1 NGTVVRVE
9 KNKNFT
15 AMSNYHLWDKRLSF
29 KAKGLLSFMLSVS
42 DSWKFTIKGLASMA
56 KDGTDSVASAVKE
69 LEATGYVVRSRS
81 RNEKGQMGEVE
92 YTIYENPC
100 DNNAIEENADCFIQS
115 DSENENSGEQA
126 DTADGAK
133 SIVKNDS
140 EIEEENC
147 KNIKTMVLQ
156 KSSDEQPDKENLI
169 TAEISS
175 ENCSDGISASEN
187 NDVKHICEKPK
198 EEKPVLGKP
207 FPENPILDNPIRGK
221 PKQENP
227 SQINTKI
234 NKYQSYLIIS
244 LLSSPLIESEKKND
258 KIR

>member
-1 NGTVVRVE
+1 MNNKNKGNGTVVRV
-9 KNKNFT
+9 KKDSNFT
-15 AMSNYHLWDKRLSF
+15 AMSNFHLWDKRLSF

-100 DNNAIEENADCFIQS
+100 DNKAIEENADCFTQS
-115 DSENENSGEQA
+115 DFENENSDEQS
-126 DTADGAK
+126 DTAEDVD
-133 SIVKNDS
+133 SFTENDN

-147 KNIKTMVLQ
+147 EHIETMGLQ
-156 KSSDEQPDKENLI
+156 KSADKQPDRENL
-169 TAEISS
+169 TADKILS
-175 ENCSDGISASEN
+175 ENRSDGIGASEN
-187 NDVKHICEKPK
+187 KDVKYIGEKPK
-198 EEKPVLGKP
+198 KEKPVLGKP
-207 FPENPILDNPIRGK
+207 FTENPVLDNPIRGK

-227 SQINTKI
+227 PQINTKI
-234 NKYQSYLIIS
+234 NKY
-244 LLSSPLIESEKKND
+244 
-258 KIR
+258 